1 MLRGIVTEPLGRDF
15 LAAPK
20 ALAIRWQQRA
30 AAALKDF
37 SPEGFSSQFVF
48 FFFLCKFIEGKNCL
62 SKTEIEPKK
71 SQTQT

>member
-1 MLRGIVTEPLGRDF
+1 MLWGIVTEPLGRDF

-37 SPEGFSSQFVF
+37 SPEGFSSQI
-48 FFFLCKFIEGKNCL
+48 FFFLCKFTEGKNCL